1 MNKNENSL
9 HYFNL
14 LALFHRKGHGLH
26 TIFLYSIG
34 MAYSVV
40 IPTVGRSTLNR
51 AIESALQQTVKPT
64 EIIVVSTKKNHGSLP
79 TNSGIRV
86 LIASDY
92 INPPFT
98 AAKNRNLGIQVAT
111 SPYIAFLDDDDVW
124 TKSKMAVQLVH
135 LEKSGVDLSI
145 CSAWNHFAS
154 GLVLKRP
161 FKTIKTTQSVLDI
174 HFPSHRRLFSPYYLP
189 TPGIVVKTGA
199 AKQILFDPQLPYY
212 EDIWWMHC
220 LQVNN
225 FRISQIPNAL
235 LHVYSDGFS
244 AKSRIDQNTDAY
256 FRQLLRSENPVYE
269 KNYLSRGTQLQSL
282 RRFING

>member
-1 MNKNENSL
+1 MNKNEKSS
-9 HYFNL
+9 HYLNL
-14 LALFHRKGHGLH
+14 LSLFHLKRHGLH

-34 MAYSVV
+34 MVYSVV

-51 AIESALQQTVKPT
+51 AIESALYQTVKPA
-64 EIIVVSTKKNHGSLP
+64 EIIVVSTGKIHDSLP
-79 TNSGIRV
+79 ANSVIRV
-86 LIASDY
+86 LLASDFMK
-92 INPPFT
+92 PPFT
-98 AAKNRNLGIQVAT
+98 PAKNRNLGIQVAT

-124 TKSKMAVQLVH
+124 TKSKMAVQLGH
-135 LEKSGVDLSI
+135 LKKSGVDLSV

-161 FKTIKTTQSVLDI
+161 FKTIKATQSVLDI

-189 TPGIVVKTGA
+189 TPGIVVKADA

-244 AKSRIDQNTDAY
+244 AKSRIDQNADVY

-269 KNYLSRGTQLQSL
+269 KNYLTRGTQFQSL